1 MALTAGLKKEL
12 VLHPVTTASQMNAE
26 IATLL
31 RFAGGLHEVNG
42 RVVIEAELDS
52 KQAATRLRAFLA
64 KLYNVSTS
72 VVVVSG
78 GALKKGDR
86 YVVRVVERA
95 DQLARLTGLVD
106 HRNQPIRGLPPE
118 IVSGGEAEAIAAWRG
133 AFLARGSLLEPGRSS
148 SMELTAPGPEAALAL
163 VGVARRMGATAR
175 VREVRNSHRVVVK
188 DADGILLLLDKLGAK
203 ETFEIWNSR
212 RQRRE
217 LRGNINRLA
226 NFDDANLRRSARAAV
241 AAGARVQRAFE
252 ILGEDI
258 PAHLYEAGQL
268 RLQYKEASLEELG
281 KLSEPQLTKDAVAG
295 RIRRLLALA
304 DKVAAEKGIPDT
316 EAAITMEML
325 DES

>member
-188 DADGILLLLDKLGAK
+188 DADGISLLLDKLGAK